1 MGNDKLYGSYRCD
14 SCGNPVISGERCV
27 ICERRGV
34 QGEIV
39 TCGYINQN
47 PETKGGVM
55 SKTDVIDYAEICNH
69 AKRKRECPACAEITA
84 LRAENERLRNELY
97 KSNLAII
104 NDVIPPCE
112 GDDPMNIGI
121 IIWRKWPGEK
131 PGKTGYY
138 VVVISDEEY
147 GPWRRVFYNMMWYTG
162 LDDKITHWAE
172 IPRPEGE

>member
-1 MGNDKLYGSYRCD
+1 
-14 SCGNPVISGERCV
+14 
-27 ICERRGV
+27 
-34 QGEIV
+34 
-39 TCGYINQN
+39 
-47 PETKGGVM
+47 M

-121 IIWRKWPGEK
+121 IIWHKWPEEK
-131 PGKTGYY
+131 PGKSKWYLVEENDYRNNEGRPFDDCLGMVWWTG
-138 VVVISDEEY
+138 SA
-147 GPWRRVFYNMMWYTG
+147 WHLSG
-162 LDDKITHWAE
+162 LRPKRWAE
-172 IPRPEGE
+172 IPRPNDRNPAIPPER